1 MGDFSNP
8 ACVPGVMKADLRI
21 SIKDFRRNKL
31 LRIHLSRTPFG
42 TRQFFVRMNGQR
54 WPASGKP
61 VSLTRVLVSVRKS
74 LVRADGQAEG
84 KAKG

>member
-1 MGDFSNP
+1 
-8 ACVPGVMKADLRI
+8 
-21 SIKDFRRNKL
+21 
-31 LRIHLSRTPFG
+31 
-42 TRQFFVRMNGQR
+42 MNGQR